1 MNDRVADAAVPE
13 AWKVGLQR
21 LGWPSALGS
30 PFAIAFVAYLILA
43 LVLLPNY
50 MMFHYKDEITYLAAA
65 ERYARGDF
73 AIAPNSQWGPLISW
87 LMALPL
93 SIGASPIVAA
103 RATHIVL
110 GAVALWSVRSLA
122 RTMGLP
128 TNLQLV
134 FLLTLVPYCTY
145 FALLAVSA
153 DLPLTAALVFYFA
166 IICDPNYANRRFSGM
181 ICGVLGGFAYYA
193 KGYALPF
200 FLLHFVVC
208 NALHWLSHAQA
219 ALRRKVI
226 RHLAAGLAVFAAL
239 VAIWSAAL
247 YQKYGVVTV
256 GIAGSYNYQ
265 IAGPDA
271 KARPSLSMGFAEP
284 PPSTTVS
291 IWEDSAYF
299 YALPEARDCCLKSWS
314 PFDSPRA
321 FMHQFR
327 KIQVNLGRTLLALIS
342 FSPFSLGVAFA
353 VLAYI
358 FAPWWPSNRRQAAPP
373 SRADWNERAKKS
385 LADIRELLTEK
396 QRLMPLLLLLTI
408 ILYAT
413 PYMLIWSDGRYL
425 WPVLIVIMGLGFFLF
440 GVFLDAYKAARIGAA
455 WLIGIFAISFL
466 PLPAY
471 KLSQGHQARAATNSF
486 VRQLE
491 GSEFTGARFASNID
505 YGGSMVVG
513 YYLKAKYYGQ
523 AIPGMSEAD
532 ILASLRRKGVQYYFV
547 WGAPPTRRPGMR
559 LLRVLKGEFRSLA
572 IYRVEP

>member
-1 MNDRVADAAVPE
+1 MNDWAASAVNPG
-13 AWKVGLQR
+13 VRTSGVQ

-30 PFAIAFVAYLILA
+30 PFAIALVAYLVLA
-43 LVLLPNY
+43 LILLPNY

-93 SIGASPIVAA
+93 SIGLSPIVAA
-103 RATHIVL
+103 RAVHIVL

-122 RTMGLP
+122 KTMGLP
-128 TNLQLV
+128 PRLQLA
-134 FLLTLVPYCTY
+134 FLLTLVPHCAY
-145 FALLAVSA
+145 FAILTISA

-166 IICDPNYANRRFSGM
+166 IICDPKYPSRRYSG
-181 ICGVLGGFAYYA
+181 ILCGILGGFAYYA

-200 FLLHFVVC
+200 FLLHFVLC
-208 NALHWLSHAQA
+208 NALHWLSHAQGE
-219 ALRRKVI
+219 LRRKVV
-226 RHLAAGLAVFAAL
+226 RHLTAGLAVFAAL

-271 KARPSLSMGFAEP
+271 KSRPSLSMGFAEP

-321 FMHQFR
+321 LMHQFR
-327 KIQVNLGRTLLALIS
+327 KIQGNLGRTLLALIS
-342 FSPFSLGVAFA
+342 FSPFSLGVCFA
-353 VLAYI
+353 VLAYA
-358 FAPWWPSNRRQAAPP
+358 FAPWWPSNRRPTAPLDGAP
-373 SRADWNERAKKS
+373 WTERGMTY
-385 LADIRELLTEK
+385 LADIRELMMKK
-396 QRLMPLLLLLTI
+396 QRLMPLLMLLTI
-408 ILYAT
+408 IVYAV

-425 WPVLIVIMGLGFFLF
+425 WPVLVLVMGLGFFLLNAF
-440 GVFLDAYKAARIGAA
+440 FTTYNIRRTTSL
-455 WLIGIFAISFL
+455 WLIGIFAISFV
-466 PLPAY
+466 PLPTY
-471 KLSQGHQARAATNSF
+471 KLSQGHKARAATNSF

-491 GSEFTGARFASNID
+491 GSEFAGARFASNID
-505 YGGSMVVG
+505 YGASMVVG

-532 ILASLRRKGVQYYFV
+532 ILASLKSKNVQYYFV
-547 WGAPPTRRPGMR
+547 WGAPPTPRPGMT
-559 LLRVLKGEFRSLA
+559 LSRVLKGEFRSLA
-572 IYRVEP
+572 IYKIDP